1 MTKNTNLEEVI
12 KELSSKIDEIHL
24 NLNPN
29 MDDTKIKKYI
39 QDFWSI
45 KTDIQKLLNSRSP
58 IWFVFQLKK
67 IKDTFF
73 MHIENLIDF
82 VEKNSIY

>member
-39 QDFWSI
+39 QDF
-45 KTDIQKLLNSRSP
+45 
-58 IWFVFQLKK
+58 
-67 IKDTFF
+67 
-73 MHIENLIDF
+73 
-82 VEKNSIY
+82 